1 MAQATIPGKG
11 PPQGQ
16 NWGNGTQAILDKI
29 GQFNDRLTP
38 IEGLLKSLA
47 EPAQRQGMTPEALL
61 ARMVDQ
67 NGGQGLGFSPG
78 HDGASAGV
86 HWGARARALH
96 SKGVGEQRDPDTGQ
110 RGKFNEFLHGLYQFA
125 DYGPSSTYVKY
136 LEGLGVSR
144 LIQGKDGA
152 VEKAALA
159 ESSGVTG
166 GYTVPPMFAN
176 QLLTLA
182 IEDTIVAPRAAKQP
196 LTART
201 LQVPS
206 LDITTAYGSGLSP
219 FLGGIYA
226 AWTSEAATRTETE
239 PQFRQTVLTA
249 WELSFYTVAS
259 NTLLADNAV
268 GLDSLL
274 TQLFSAAIGWY
285 TDYAFL
291 RGDGVGK
298 PLGIQNAPACIS
310 ITKNQTGHFNWIDV
324 ANMLSQLYWLLRG
337 SGSVAWVINQS
348 VIADLYRMNDMSA
361 SQTGAGFGRVLFV
374 PIDRGAQADI
384 PQSSG
389 IQSIGYLAGFPV
401 LTSEKLPPLGTTG
414 CVMLCDF
421 SKYLLGTRQELQ
433 IDVSPHVNFLKNQMT
448 WRVVWRGDGQPWLNN
463 SITLAD
469 NTTKV
474 SPFLLLTQ

>member
-1 MAQATIPGKG
+1 MARTIASP
-11 PPQGQ
+11 
-16 NWGNGTQAILDKI
+16 TQEIVNKI
-29 GQFNDRLTP
+29 EGLHTRLTP
-38 IEGLLKSLA
+38 IEGLLKALA
-47 EPAQRQGMTPEALL
+47 EPAQRSGLSPEALL
-61 ARMVDQ
+61 ARMVSQADDKR
-67 NGGQGLGFSPG
+67 GIGFTPG
-78 HDGASAGV
+78 DDGARLMTDHGKMF
-86 HWGARARALH
+86 H
-96 SKGVGEQRDPDTGQ
+96 KGIGSVSDPRTGQ
-110 RGKFNEFLHGLYQFA
+110 RASFNEFLSSLYSFA
-125 DYGPSSTYVKY
+125 DYGANGATKQVKY
-136 LEGLGVSR
+136 LESLGVQR
-144 LIQGKDGA
+144 VMQGKDGH

-176 QLLTLA
+176 QLMTLA

-196 LTART
+196 LTSRT

-206 LDITTAYGSGLSP
+206 LDITTGYGAGVSP
-219 FLGGIYA
+219 FLGGVLA
-226 AWTSEAATRTETE
+226 SWTTEAATRSESE

-249 WELSFYTVAS
+249 WELSFYTIAS

-298 PLGIQNAPACIS
+298 PLGILNAPAT
-310 ITKNQTGHFNWIDV
+310 ITVTKAQAGHFNWYDV
-324 ANMLSQLYWLLRG
+324 GNMLTQLYWLLRG
-337 SGSVAWVINQS
+337 SSSVAWVINQS
-348 VIADLYRMNDMSA
+348 VITDLYRMNDQSGGT
-361 SQTGAGFGRVLFV
+361 TGVGTGRVLFV
-374 PIDRGAQADI
+374 PIDRGSQADI
-384 PQSSG
+384 PQSAG
-389 IQSIGYLAGFPV
+389 LQSIGWLAGFPV
-401 LTSEKLPPLGTTG
+401 LVSEKLPPLGTTG
-414 CVMLCDF
+414 CVVLADF

-474 SPFLLLTQ
+474 SPFLIWGS

>member
-1 MAQATIPGKG
+1 MAHTPLT
-11 PPQGQ
+11 P
-16 NWGNGTQAILDKI
+16 TQQIVSEIRGL
-29 GQFNDRLTP
+29 NERLTP

-47 EPAQRQGMTPEALL
+47 EPAQMRGLSPEALL
-61 ARMVDQ
+61 SQMVAANDRHGDS
-67 NGGQGLGFSPG
+67 GGFGVATGSDMRGGFSRPKQSSLYHKGLGTT
-78 HDGASAGV
+78 
-86 HWGARARALH
+86 
-96 SKGVGEQRDPDTGQ
+96 RDDTTGQ
-110 RGKFNEFLHGLYQFA
+110 QGSFNEFLYNLYSFV
-125 DYGPSSTYVKY
+125 DYGPGATKQASY
-136 LEGLGVSR
+136 LQNLGVQR
-144 LIQGKDGA
+144 LMQGKDGH

-176 QLLTLA
+176 QLLTMA
-182 IEDTIVAPRAAKQP
+182 VEDTVVAPRAAKQP
-196 LTART
+196 LTSRT

-206 LDITTAYGSGLSP
+206 LDITTAYGAGQSP
-219 FLGGIYA
+219 FLGGILA
-226 AWTSEAATRTETE
+226 SWTSEAATRAESE

-298 PLGIQNAPACIS
+298 PLGILNSPATIAV
-310 ITKNQTGHFNWIDV
+310 TRQTAAHFTFQDV
-324 ANMLSQLYWLLRG
+324 ASMLGRFYWLLRG
-337 SGSVAWVINQS
+337 GNSVVWLINPS
-348 VIADLYRMNDMSA
+348 VIPDVYKMNDERG
-361 SQTGAGFGRVLFV
+361 SQSGNGFGQVLFV
-374 PIDRGAQADI
+374 PVDRGAQADI
-384 PQSSG
+384 PQSAG
-389 IQSIGYLAGFPV
+389 IQSMGYLAGFPV
-401 LTSEKLPPLGTTG
+401 LVTEKLPPLGTQG
-414 CVMLCDF
+414 CVMLVDC

-433 IDVSPHVNFLKNQMT
+433 IDISPHVSFLKNQMT

-469 NTTKV
+469 NTTTV
-474 SPFLLLTQ
+474 SPFLTLTQ

>member
-1 MAQATIPGKG
+1 MAHATLSPTQKIVSEI
-11 PPQGQ
+11 QGIQ
-16 NWGNGTQAILDKI
+16 E
-29 GQFNDRLTP
+29 RLTP

-47 EPAQRQGMTPEALL
+47 EPAQRAGLSPEALL
-61 ARMVDQ
+61 SRMVETNEAQ
-67 NGGQGLGFSPG
+67 GGRAFGFVPTGTNGTKVFDESSLY
-78 HDGASAGV
+78 H
-86 HWGARARALH
+86 
-96 SKGVGEQRDPDTGQ
+96 KGIGSCRDSRTGQ
-110 RGKFNEFLHGLYQFA
+110 QASFNEFLGNLYSFA
-125 DYGPSSTYVKY
+125 DYGPNAQKQIKY
-136 LEGLGVSR
+136 LEGLGVQR
-144 LIQGKDGA
+144 LMMGKDGA

-182 IEDTIVAPRAAKQP
+182 VEDTIVAPRAAKQP
-196 LTART
+196 LTSRT

-206 LDITTAYGSGLSP
+206 LDITTSYGAGQSP
-219 FLGGIYA
+219 FLGGILA
-226 AWTSEAATRTETE
+226 SWTSESATRAESE

-298 PLGIQNAPACIS
+298 PLGILNAPATIAV
-310 ITKNQTGHFNWIDV
+310 TKNTASHFYFADV
-324 ANMLSQLYWLLRG
+324 ASMLSQFYWLLRG
-337 SGSVAWVINQS
+337 SNSVAWVINQS
-348 VIADLYRMNDMSA
+348 VIADLYKMNDQSGSTVA
-361 SQTGAGFGRVLFV
+361 YGRMLFV
-374 PIDRGAQADI
+374 PISEGAQSDI
-384 PQSSG
+384 PKSAG
-389 IQSIGYLAGFPV
+389 LQSIGWLAGFPV
-401 LTSEKLPPLGTTG
+401 LVSEKLPPLGTDG

-433 IDVSPHVNFLKNQMT
+433 IDVSPHVNFLDAIAPTFSM
-448 WRVVWRGDGQPWLNN
+448 
-463 SITLAD
+463 AA
-469 NTTKV
+469 
-474 SPFLLLTQ
+474 